1 MNAMTRTA
9 LILCATFAA
18 FPALAQPPAQAPRS
32 SQSTPAARTS
42 ASASSAKSTEDGQKV
57 FQQNC
62 ARCHNS
68 PEGFPPSITVT
79 VAHHMRVRA
88 NLSEKQYQALLT
100 FFNP

>member
-1 MNAMTRTA
+1 MTRTA
-9 LILCATFAA
+9 LLLCATLTAL
-18 FPALAQPPAQAPRS
+18 PALAQPSAQTARP
-32 SQSTPAARTS
+32 SQTTPAARTT
-42 ASASSAKSTEDGQKV
+42 SSAASTNSAEDGQRV

-79 VAHHMRVRA
+79 VARHMRVRA